1 MSKFTDHIKQ
11 VIKSDIRLFF
21 EPFVAVIRALRRGA
35 QLVRSG
41 NRILVVKV
49 KERLSRHKTKDD
61 Q

>member
-11 VIKSDIRLFF
+11 VIKSDIRRFF
-21 EPFVAVIRALRRGA
+21 EPFVATIRAMRSGT

-41 NRILVVKV
+41 YRILAVKV
-49 KERLSRHKTKDD
+49 KERLARHKTKDK